1 MRYNLVDGKPVE
13 VISIVVDGMRI
24 VHPTDE
30 QVDDAGAGYALRL
43 VNPPEYDPE
52 TGKLLLSYALEGG
65 EIVQV
70 WTVEELPQPSE
81 TERRIAEINQLLAA
95 SNAGFVTFKE
105 TPIEYP
111 ANGLK
116 YKPSYLTDYWVPILP
131 LGAAAFPMVIS
142 DADCVPQEMTFEE
155 FTNLY
160 TWLLTVSAQEIAT
173 VNAYQKPLIAELEE
187 LENGQN

>member
-13 VISIVVDGMRI
+13 VTSIIVDGMRI
-24 VHPTDE
+24 VHPTDA
-30 QVDDAGAGYALRL
+30 QVDAAGAGYPLQLTDA
-43 VNPPEYDPE
+43 PEYAPE
-52 TGKLLLSYALEGG
+52 TQTLRESWTLTGG
-65 EIVQV
+65 EIVQT
-70 WTVEELPQPSE
+70 WTIIDLPQPSE

-95 SNAGFVTFKE
+95 SNAEFLAFKE
-105 TPIEYP
+105 TPIVYEG
-111 ANGLK
+111 NGLR

-131 LGAAAFPMVIS
+131 LQAAFPMVIS

-173 VNAYQKPLIAELEE
+173 VNAYQKPLLAELAE
-187 LENGQN
+187 LTNGQN

>member
-24 VHPTDE
+24 VHTTDE
-30 QVDDAGAGYALRL
+30 QVDEAGAGYALRL

-52 TGKLLLSYALEGG
+52 TEKLLLSYALEGG

-81 TERRIAEINQLLAA
+81 TERRIADINQLLAA

-131 LGAAAFPMVIS
+131 LGAATFPMVIS

-160 TWLLTVSAQEIAT
+160 TWLLTVSAQEIAR

-187 LENGQN
+187 LQNG

>member
-30 QVDDAGAGYALRL
+30 QVDEAGAGYSLRL

-52 TGKLLLSYALEGG
+52 TEKLLLSYALEGG

-95 SNAGFVTFKE
+95 SNAGFLAFKE
-105 TPIEYP
+105 TPIVYET
-111 ANGLK
+111 NGLK
-116 YKPSYLTDYWVPILP
+116 YKPSYLPDYWVPLLP
-131 LGAAAFPMVIS
+131 LGAAAFPQTIG
-142 DADCVPQEMTFEE
+142 DADCVAREFTFEE
-155 FTNLY
+155 FVAMY
-160 TWLLTVSAQEIAT
+160 TWLLGVSAQEIKR
-173 VNAYQKPLIAELEE
+173 VNAYQQPLLEE
-187 LENGQN
+187 LAELQNG